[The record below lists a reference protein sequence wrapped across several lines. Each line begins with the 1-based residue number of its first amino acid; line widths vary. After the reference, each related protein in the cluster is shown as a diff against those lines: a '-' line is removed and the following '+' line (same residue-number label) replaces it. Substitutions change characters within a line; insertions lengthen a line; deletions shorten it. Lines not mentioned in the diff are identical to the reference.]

1 MLTDLLLATGDSLT
15 SGTLIAGNGVPQYE
29 PEQPPGLQNL
39 SVILGWIA
47 WGVTILCLAA
57 FLICAGW
64 LAIATLTGQEVRAA
78 KGLVIVLIAA
88 VIVGAAS
95 AIFAAFV

>member
-1 MLTDLLLATGDSLT
+1 MLNDLLLASGDALT
-15 SGTLIAGNGVPQYE
+15 SGSLLAGNGVPEYE
-29 PEQPPGLQNL
+29 PEQPPGLSNL

-57 FLICAGW
+57 FLVCAGW
-64 LAIATLTGQEVRAA
+64 LAIATLTGQEIRAA

-88 VIVGAAS
+88 VIVGGAS
-95 AIFAAFV
+95 AIFAVFV

>member
-1 MLTDLLLATGDSLT
+1 MYKR
-15 SGTLIAGNGVPQYE
+15 Q
-29 PEQPPGLQNL
+29 
-39 SVILGWIA
+39 
-47 WGVTILCLAA
+47 
-57 FLICAGW
+57 GW

-95 AIFAAFV
+95 TLFAILV

>member
-1 MLTDLLLATGDSLT
+1 MLTDLLLASGDALT
-15 SGTLIAGNGVPQYE
+15 SGAIFADGGVPDYE
-29 PEQPPGLQNL
+29 PSQPPGLESL
-39 SVILGWIA
+39 STILGWIA

-88 VIVGAAS
+88 VIVGGAS
-95 AIFAAFV
+95 AIFATFV

>member
-1 MLTDLLLATGDSLT
+1 MLADLLINANG
-15 SGTLIAGNGVPQYE
+15 LISALPNVDPQ
-29 PEQPPGLQNL
+29 QPPGMENL
-39 SVILGWIA
+39 TTVLGWIA
-47 WGVTILCLAA
+47 WGVSVLCLAA
-57 FLICAGW
+57 FLVCAGW

-95 AIFAAFV
+95 TLFAILT